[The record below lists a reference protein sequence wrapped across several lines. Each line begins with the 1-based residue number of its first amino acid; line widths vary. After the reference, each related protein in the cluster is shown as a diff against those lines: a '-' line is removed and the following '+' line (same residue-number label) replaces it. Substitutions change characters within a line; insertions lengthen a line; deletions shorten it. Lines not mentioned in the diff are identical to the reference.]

1 MKNKLFKIFQYF
13 SLIYLLNILL
23 PINKALANNYAGFP
37 DQTRLRPTVAGIFN
51 FVFGAA
57 GAIFVIMII
66 VGGLQY
72 LTSAGNEE
80 TATKAKKIMTYAVA
94 GIVITV
100 GAWAISELLLSVIGG
115 QTNWF
120 KTP

>member
-1 MKNKLFKIFQYF
+1 MIINNIQIFICKVYATSGAGDMGGSNWSKIP
-13 SLIYLLNILL
+13 LNELVGKIL
-23 PINKALANNYAGFP
+23 
-37 DQTRLRPTVAGIFN
+37 D